1 MKSMIF
7 AFLLLR
13 AKDND
18 SIVLSSQGKDYLIS
32 CDFGDKGEIRC
43 LLRDHFLFIFFKAIS
58 SAEYL
63 LYPSSFSL
71 SPFF

>member
-18 SIVLSSQGKDYLIS
+18 SIVLSSQGKRLL
-32 CDFGDKGEIRC
+32 DF
-43 LLRDHFLFIFFKAIS
+43 L
-58 SAEYL
+58 
-63 LYPSSFSL
+63 
-71 SPFF
+71 